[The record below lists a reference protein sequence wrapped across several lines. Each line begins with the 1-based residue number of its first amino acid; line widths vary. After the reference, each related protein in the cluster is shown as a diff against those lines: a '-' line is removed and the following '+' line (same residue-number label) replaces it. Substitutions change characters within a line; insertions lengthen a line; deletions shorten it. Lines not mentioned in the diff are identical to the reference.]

1 MSAKSVN
8 CPKCTASARVTMRGR
23 YRNAQDLGVSDFRC
37 VAVPG
42 SAADCPHLQAAIKQ
56 AIAENDQR
64 QAAIAAASSAAT
76 ATAD

>member
-23 YRNAQDLGVSDFRC
+23 YRNAQDLGASDFRC
-37 VAVPG
+37 VAMPG
-42 SAADCPHLQAAIKQ
+42 NAADCPHLQGAIKQ

-64 QAAIAAASSAAT
+64 QAGIAAASSTAA
-76 ATAD
+76 AAN

>member
-37 VAVPG
+37 IAMPG
-42 SAADCPHLQAAIKQ
+42 NAADCPHLQRAIQQ
-56 AIAENDQR
+56 AIADNNERMALAD
-64 QAAIAAASSAAT
+64 AS
-76 ATAD
+76 

>member
-37 VAVPG
+37 IAMPG
-42 SAADCPHLQAAIKQ
+42 NAADCPYLQGAIKQ
-56 AIAENDQR
+56 AIDENNER
-64 QAAIAAASSAAT
+64 LAVAAAT
-76 ATAD
+76 AAAT